1 LAFVKCHGLCARL
14 ILRPY
19 LALCAIIC
27 LSITYTCAPTI
38 NVGLISQTPTFRWLW
53 RCWPTAFPHCSV
65 SNTNALGFE
74 TRLPSPSL
82 CLRGQLKRSITLPQN
97 VRLSSFLSICNS
109 LTLVSSSS
117 FRQCI
122 RPMRMAMSVSSSTP
136 CPTVNRLTLSSM
148 AYYPFTPLRLEGVTW
163 W

>member
-1 LAFVKCHGLCARL
+1 MAALVPYNPFRLGVAWSYTDCVLLAFFKCHGLYARL

-27 LSITYTCAPTI
+27 LSVTYTYAPTI

-53 RCWPTAFPHCSV
+53 HCWPTAFPRCSV

-74 TRLPSPSL
+74 TCLPSL
-82 CLRGQLKRSITLPQN
+82 CLGGQHIGLKRSITLPQN

-109 LTLVSSSS
+109 YLVPHLDLHSADANGDVGLI
-117 FRQCI
+117 QY
-122 RPMRMAMSVSSSTP
+122 A
-136 CPTVNRLTLSSM
+136 LSH
-148 AYYPFTPLRLEGVTW
+148 G
-163 W
+163 